1 MIKHLFIDHKSRA
14 HQCLRIVNYD
24 AEGWVITARG
34 SIQQIEDGIEMLR
47 DKAIKP
53 DKNPDKFKIIVIISP
68 RIVSHSNK
76 DSDRKKD
83 EEQTH
88 SPFIGTI
95 DDIGRDLQILRE
107 IGVEQGVFS
116 YHFLPEE
123 KDVQKIVQISKE
135 LSLFAR

>member
-1 MIKHLFIDHKSRA
+1 MEQITLQRNQDQII
-14 HQCLRIVNYD
+14 LIN
-24 AEGWVITARG
+24 TARG
-34 SIQQIEDGIEMLR
+34 LIQQIEDGIEMLR
-47 DKAIKP
+47 DMAIKP

-88 SPFIGTI
+88 SPFIETI

-107 IGVEQGVFS
+107 IGVEQGIYVRYS
-116 YHFLPEE
+116 
-123 KDVQKIVQISKE
+123 
-135 LSLFAR
+135 